1 MREAQLAVV
10 AGDGIGP
17 EIMEAA
23 LQVFDKAV
31 KRQNLSCTFTKLLAG
46 GAALEVYGEPLPEA
60 TIKAA
65 QGANAVLLGA
75 VGDPKWDS
83 VEPEKRP
90 EKAILGLRKALGLY
104 ANLRPVEAAFSD
116 EEASPLKKE
125 RLEGT
130 DLIIVRELG
139 GGIYYGERQEGDEF
153 ASDVEAY
160 SVQEVNRILQLAAQI
175 ASRRR
180 KKVTSVDKANV
191 LATSRLWRKAANAV
205 SEEYKDMQWE
215 HMYVD
220 NCAMQ
225 LVTNPSRFDV
235 IVTSNLFGDILS
247 DEAAVLTGSI
257 GMMPS
262 ASLGAGPSLFEP
274 IHGSAPDI
282 AGQGVANPVGMILSA
297 AFCAE
302 MALEAPGVGGAI
314 RDAVRRV
321 WLQGYR
327 TADTYRLGYTK
338 VSTQELANRIE
349 AELEG

>member
-1 MREAQLAVV
+1 MREAQLAIV

-17 EIMEAA
+17 EIMDAT
-23 LQVFDKAV
+23 LQVFNKAA
-31 KRQNLSCTFTKLLAG
+31 KRQNLSCTFVNLLAG
-46 GAALEVYGEPLPEA
+46 GAALETYDEPLPEA
-60 TIKAA
+60 TVKAA
-65 QGANAVLLGA
+65 QGASAVLLGA

-83 VEPEKRP
+83 VEPAKRP

-153 ASDVEAY
+153 ASDMECY

-175 ASRRR
+175 ASRRH

-191 LATSRLWRKAANAV
+191 LATSRLWRKAATAA
-205 SEEYKDMQWE
+205 SEQYKDLQWE

-235 IVTSNLFGDILS
+235 VVTNNLFGDILS

-262 ASLGAGPSLFEP
+262 ASLGTGPSLFEP

-282 AGQGVANPVGMILSA
+282 AGQGIANPVGMILSA

-302 MALEAPGVGGAI
+302 MSLEAPGVGGAI

-327 TADTYRLGYTK
+327 TVDTYRLGYTK